1 MEKNNV
7 VLEADA
13 PVMTKKRNWGTI
25 IFYSIYA
32 LFVVAAIVGILCLL
46 NPLHDWLV
54 KYQASQPETKC
65 QEVFQQYFADP
76 DWEDLYVRAGVEDT
90 AFEDKAAYAAY
101 MEEKVGE
108 TELICMETSAGLSGD
123 HKYVIRLGE
132 EKIATFL
139 LTPGSEGDDHITTWE
154 LGTMELFFQRQKSVT
169 VEKSAGE
176 TVYINAVALSDDYT
190 VKKTSTLTE
199 PYLPEGLHGY
209 RREAQTVTGL
219 LMDPVVTVKDAA
231 GNEVPVREND
241 DGVFCTDV
249 APMEISD
256 AEYNAAVGAAKA
268 YALYVIRAVGQGEL
282 RKHFD
287 TNSPIY
293 KDICETLSFM
303 QDYLGYAFDES
314 ATSVTEFYRYSDTF
328 FSCRIE
334 LNLNVTRTNNT
345 IKTYESST
353 NYFFQKQADG
363 SYKAVNITNVP
374 ISELTEQVRLTF
386 MNDGQLLDS
395 QFVDVNAQSITL
407 PTVTAP
413 EGQQLRGWA
422 KNDVD
427 EKGQNVLVIVFT
439 PSEDGTV
446 TLTDDSALEAM
457 TLYPVFE
464 KKDA

>member
-1 MEKNNV
+1 MNNENMV
-7 VLEADA
+7 MDTAT
-13 PVMTKKRNWGTI
+13 PVKTKKRNWGSI
-25 IFYSIYA
+25 IFYSLYGI
-32 LFVVAAIVGILCLL
+32 FVVAAIAGILYLM
-46 NPLHDWLV
+46 NPLQDWLV

-65 QEVFQQYFADP
+65 QEVFDQYFADP
-76 DWEDLYVRAGVEDT
+76 DWAQLYTLVGVEDT
-90 AFEDKAAYAAY
+90 VFEDKAAYAAY
-101 MEEKVGE
+101 MEEKVGNAQ
-108 TELICMETSAGLSGD
+108 LICMETSAGLSGN

-139 LTPGSEGDDHITTWE
+139 LTPEEEGEDRITTWD
-154 LGTMELFFQRQKSVT
+154 LGTMELFFHRQGSVT

-176 TVYINAVALSDDYT
+176 TVYINGVALDDSYT
-190 VKKTSTLTE
+190 VKKTHTMAES
-199 PYLPEGLHGY
+199 YLPEGLHGFQ
-209 RREAQTVTGL
+209 RQMQTVTGL
-219 LMDPVVTVKDAA
+219 LTDPVITVKDAA
-231 GNEVPVREND
+231 GNDVAITMNEN
-241 DGVFCTDV
+241 GIYETAV

-256 AEYNAAVGAAKA
+256 SEYNAAVSAAKA
-268 YALYVIRAVGQGEL
+268 YALYVIRAVGQSEL

-287 TNSPIY
+287 TSSPIY

-314 ATSVTEFYRYSDTF
+314 ATSVTEFYRYSDSF

-353 NYFFQKQADG
+353 NYFFQKQSDG

-374 ISELTEQVRLTF
+374 ICDLSEQVRLTF
-386 MNDGQLLDS
+386 MNDGQVLS
-395 QFVDVNAQSITL
+395 SEFVDVNAQTITL
-407 PTVTAP
+407 PAVDAP

-422 KNDVD
+422 KNDVN
-427 EKGQNVLVIVFT
+427 EKGQSVLTIVFT

-446 TLTDDSALEAM
+446 TLTDDSDLEAM

-464 KKDA
+464 KKDI